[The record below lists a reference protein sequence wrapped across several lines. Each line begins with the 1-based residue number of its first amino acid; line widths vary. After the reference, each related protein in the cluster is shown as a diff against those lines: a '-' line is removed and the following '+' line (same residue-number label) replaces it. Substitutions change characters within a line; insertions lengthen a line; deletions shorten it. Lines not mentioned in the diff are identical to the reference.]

1 MKLIKSILGIAAIT
15 LSAGLF
21 ISMPVNAQTSSANSA
36 QGIEVSPA
44 SVELNAKPG
53 GTYIIT
59 LHIHNVTS
67 SSMVYTSS
75 VQDFNSSGETG
86 SPHIILDSKLPETA
100 SVRTWVGM
108 IPKFTIGAQQQ
119 QEVTAKVVV
128 PSNAEPGGHYGV
140 LSFSG
145 TAPQL
150 NSTGVGLSASVGV
163 LMLMRVDG
171 AITEKADV
179 ASFYSANN
187 DKQTSFFETS
197 PVSFVTRIKN
207 TGNIHIKPSVNIE
220 IRDMFGGI
228 AKTLKAN
235 ESSANV
241 LPNSIRR
248 FDSKTDNSMMFGMYT
263 ANLSVGYG
271 TNGQAITNTITFWVI
286 PYKLVLA
293 VLFIIST
300 IIYIF
305 SRLLKAYNKRI
316 IQKSKHEEAN
326 KNKKTAIKKASVKLN
341 NKKPKLISFKLSE
354 HKHTGKLI
362 HHRHTSHIAL
372 VGILL
377 MTGLFLYVNKSEAL
391 A

>member
-1 MKLIKSILGIAAIT
+1 MKFTKNSLGLAAVTFSI
-15 LSAGLF
+15 GLF
-21 ISMPVNAQTSSANSA
+21 CSMPVNAQTSSANSA

-44 SVELNAKPG
+44 TVELNAKPG
-53 GTYIIT
+53 GTYNVS
-59 LHIHNVTS
+59 LHIRNVTS
-67 SSMVYTSS
+67 SSMVYTSA
-75 VQDFNSSGETG
+75 VQDFNSSGESG
-86 SPHIILDSKLPETA
+86 SPHIILDSKLPVTA
-100 SVRTWVGM
+100 SVKTWVGM

-119 QEVTAKVVV
+119 QEINAQIIV

-140 LSFSG
+140 LTFSG

-179 ASFYSANN
+179 ASFYTANN
-187 DKQTSFFETS
+187 DKQTSFFEAS

-235 ESSANV
+235 ESNANV
-241 LPNSIRR
+241 LPNSIRK
-248 FDSKTDNSMMFGMYT
+248 FDTKTDNSWMFGMYT

-271 TNGQAITNTITFWVI
+271 TNGQAITNSITFWVI

-293 VLFIIST
+293 GLFVLST

-305 SRLLKAYNKRI
+305 SRLLRTYNKRI

-326 KNKKTAIKKASVKLN
+326 KNKKNS
-341 NKKPKLISFKLSE
+341 NKKD
-354 HKHTGKLI
+354 
-362 HHRHTSHIAL
+362 
-372 VGILL
+372 
-377 MTGLFLYVNKSEAL
+377 
-391 A
+391 